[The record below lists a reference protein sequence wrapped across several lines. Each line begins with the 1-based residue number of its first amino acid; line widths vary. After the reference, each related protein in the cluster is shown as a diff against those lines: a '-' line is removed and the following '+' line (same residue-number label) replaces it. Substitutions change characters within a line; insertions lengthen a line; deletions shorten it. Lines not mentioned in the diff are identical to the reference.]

1 MMIKAA
7 IESLRVGALALL
19 SGVALSSTC
28 AGQSDGPEAKSPPGE
43 PAFTDGV
50 VSVGTLNL
58 HLHCAGEG
66 TPLVVFESGNGD
78 DGTVWRWV
86 QRDVARITRT
96 CAYDRAGLGNSEP
109 GQKPRTSQ
117 QMADELHAL
126 LQAAHQP
133 GPYVLVGHSAG
144 GLNVRLFASRH
155 ASEVAGMVLLD
166 VLSGAYP
173 ARFMSLLPPETLE
186 RMKTRM
192 RIMPDGWEFDT
203 FVESLNQVAAAPPLG
218 DIPLVVLSAGRP
230 EAPQPGVSEELH
242 ARLFGI
248 WGELQAELP
257 KLSTNSAHV
266 VAPKSGHYLQWEA
279 GPLVVESISE
289 VVRAARERG
298 RVDGA
303 KLAAVAAALPA
314 RN

>member
-1 MMIKAA
+1 MSKAA

-19 SGVALSSTC
+19 SSVALSSTC
-28 AGQSDGPEAKSPPGE
+28 AGQSDVPEVKGPSGA

-50 VSVGTLNL
+50 VSMGTLDL

-66 TPLVVFESGNGD
+66 APLVVFESGNGD

-117 QMADELHAL
+117 HMADELHAL
-126 LQAAHQP
+126 LQEAHQP
-133 GPYVLVGHSAG
+133 APYVLVGHSAG
-144 GLNVRLFASRH
+144 GLNVRLFASGRSQEP
-155 ASEVAGMVLLD
+155 ALPPMG
-166 VLSGAYP
+166 GGP
-173 ARFMSLLPPETLE
+173 ARGREHQ
-186 RMKTRM
+186 R
-192 RIMPDGWEFDT
+192 G
-203 FVESLNQVAAAPPLG
+203 G
-218 DIPLVVLSAGRP
+218 AGR
-230 EAPQPGVSEELH
+230 
-242 ARLFGI
+242 
-248 WGELQAELP
+248 
-257 KLSTNSAHV
+257 T
-266 VAPKSGHYLQWEA
+266 
-279 GPLVVESISE
+279 
-289 VVRAARERG
+289 RAG